1 MKISIRLASLLDH
14 VRNRRGLIA
23 EIEKYTGIERHTVTG
38 LLNNTV
44 KYVSLDALA
53 KISDYL
59 IAVHGVDPALLPG
72 ALLGRDPE
80 RFWEMLGSCGQVEF
94 CVGARVS
101 PDWPG
106 AEYVMST
113 DSRLQGMLLS
123 KLSQWGYQQID
134 PAESFLEATSEP
146 GPKRKIANSLSSPN
160 WERPLRE
167 RFLRTARRQHPRFHL
182 VAAPERYIRPDH
194 PGPQWAEIIA
204 RAQAVYEDSEPVSSP
219 ETKLGWQEEPGQGRA
234 LVALGSVKVNPVV
247 ELILARAFGGTP
259 FASLDAV
266 PKASL
271 RPCPMMFRY
280 RDDDPQPPSF
290 SGGVQI
296 AAETAAPLPGI
307 YYECDTGRWQCCPW
321 DTEEHDAAF
330 LFYAMYPARARVE
343 VACGG
348 FSSRA
353 THCLTD
359 KLDEIISALG
369 EPLFTSPQIV
379 MGLYVIEFRFSALTA
394 EKTPRKE
401 PEPSAYRVLPIPEK
415 VLASRLSHW
424 Q

>member
-1 MKISIRLASLLDH
+1 MKISIRLASLLEH

-59 IAVHGVDPALLPG
+59 IAVHGIDPAILPG

-80 RFWEMLGSCGQVEF
+80 RFWEMLSSCGQVEF

-113 DSRLQGMLLS
+113 DSRLQGVLLS
-123 KLSQWGYQQID
+123 KLSQWESLQWRSRPPGQEPAAGVPAGEKSEAGGSGVAWQQGG
-134 PAESFLEATSEP
+134 PRSF
-146 GPKRKIANSLSSPN
+146 GPI
-160 WERPLRE
+160 
-167 RFLRTARRQHPRFHL
+167 RRQHPRFHL
-182 VAAPERYIRPDH
+182 VAAPDRHIRPDN
-194 PGPQWAEIIA
+194 PGPQWSEIVA
-204 RAQAVYEDSEPVSSP
+204 RARAVYENSHQLPPP
-219 ETKLGWQEEPGQGRA
+219 ERAPRWPMEVGQGRA

-247 ELILARAFGGTP
+247 ELILAQAFGAKA
-259 FASLDAV
+259 FVSLDQI
-266 PKASL
+266 PTSSK
-271 RPCPMMFRY
+271 RPCPMLFRY

-290 SGGVQI
+290 CGGVQI
-296 AAETAAPLPGI
+296 AADSPAPLPGI
-307 YYECDTGRWQCCPW
+307 YYEAEPGRWLCCPW
-321 DTEEHDAAF
+321 DPEEHDAAF
-330 LFYAMYPARARVE
+330 LMYAMYPPRARLE

-353 THCLTD
+353 TNCLSD
-359 KLDEIISALG
+359 KLEEIVSALG
-369 EPLFTSPQIV
+369 EPLFSSPQLV
-379 MGLYVIEFRFSALTA
+379 LGLYIIEFRFCPPSGSKPGSKESELA
-394 EKTPRKE
+394 EF
-401 PEPSAYRVLPIPEK
+401 RVLPIPEQ
-415 VLASRLSHW
+415 VLAFRLAHW
-424 Q
+424 K

>member
-1 MKISIRLASLLDH
+1 MKISIRLASLLEH

-23 EIEKYTGIERHTVTG
+23 EIEKYTGIERHTITG
-38 LLNNTV
+38 LLSNTV

-59 IAVHGVDPALLPG
+59 IAVHGVDPAILPG

-80 RFWEMLGSCGQVEF
+80 HFWEMLSSCGQVEF
-94 CVGARVS
+94 CIGARVS

-123 KLSQWGYQQID
+123 KLSQWEIQQMHAAGASAEPGAEQSGSSKPPGPAPRGG
-134 PAESFLEATSEP
+134 PAEPDSQGRA
-146 GPKRKIANSLSSPN
+146 GP
-160 WERPLRE
+160 
-167 RFLRTARRQHPRFHL
+167 FRRQHPRFHL
-182 VAAPERYIRPDH
+182 ITAPERHIRPDN
-194 PGPQWAEIIA
+194 PGPQWAEIVA
-204 RAQAVYEDSEPVSSP
+204 RARAVYENGPATASTATSWP
-219 ETKLGWQEEPGQGRA
+219 WQSAAGQGRA

-247 ELILARAFGGTP
+247 ELILAHAFRAEP
-259 FASLDAV
+259 FASLDHL
-266 PKASL
+266 PKASQ
-271 RPCPMMFRY
+271 RPCPLLFRY

-290 SGGVQI
+290 CGGVQI
-296 AAETAAPLPGI
+296 AADTPAPWPGI
-307 YYECDTGRWQCCPW
+307 YYETQPGQWACCPW
-321 DTEEHDAAF
+321 DAETHDAAF
-330 LFYAMYPARARVE
+330 LMFAMYPARRRVE

-369 EPLFTSPQIV
+369 EPLFSTPQLTLG
-379 MGLYVIEFRFSALTA
+379 MYVIEFRFATPPTA
-394 EKTPRKE
+394 KD
-401 PEPSAYRVLPIPEK
+401 PEPAEYRVLPIPRE
-415 VLASRLSHW
+415 VLSHRLAHW
-424 Q
+424 K

>member
-1 MKISIRLASLLDH
+1 MKISIRLASLLEH

-23 EIEKYTGIERHTVTG
+23 EIEKYTGIERHTITG

-44 KYVSLDALA
+44 KYVSLEALA
-53 KISDYL
+53 KLSDYL
-59 IAVHGVDPALLPG
+59 IAVHGVDPAILPG

-80 RFWEMLGSCGQVEF
+80 RFWEMLSSCAQVEF
-94 CVGARVS
+94 CIGARVS

-123 KLSQWGYQQID
+123 KLSQWEIRQMHA
-134 PAESFLEATSEP
+134 PAMPMEQSGVSTEP
-146 GPKRKIANSLSSPN
+146 GRST
-160 WERPLRE
+160 PLCSRIIGPE
-167 RFLRTARRQHPRFHL
+167 STAEQPLGRVRRQHPRFHL
-182 VAAPERYIRPDH
+182 VAAPERHIRPEN
-194 PGPQWAEIIA
+194 PGPQWAEIVA
-204 RAQAVYEDSEPVSSP
+204 RARAVYENSP
-219 ETKLGWQEEPGQGRA
+219 EGSPLQPSFPWQAPAGQGRA

-247 ELILARAFGGTP
+247 ELILAHAFRAEP
-259 FASLDAV
+259 FASLDHL

-271 RPCPMMFRY
+271 RPCPMLFRY

-290 SGGVQI
+290 CGGVQI
-296 AAETAAPLPGI
+296 AADTPAPWPGI
-307 YYECDTGRWQCCPW
+307 YYEAQPGQWVCCPW
-321 DTEEHDAAF
+321 DAERQDAAF
-330 LFYAMYPARARVE
+330 LMFAMYPARARVE

-369 EPLFTSPQIV
+369 EPLFSTGQIV
-379 MGLYVIEFRFSALTA
+379 FGMYVIEFRFSPEQTSKQAI
-394 EKTPRKE
+394 KE
-401 PEPSAYRVLPIPEK
+401 PQPTEYRVLPIPEQ
-415 VLASRLSHW
+415 VLSQRLAHW
-424 Q
+424 K

>member
-1 MKISIRLASLLDH
+1 MKISIRLASLLEH

-59 IAVHGVDPALLPG
+59 IAVHGVNPAILPG

-80 RFWEMLGSCGQVEF
+80 WFWEILGSCGQVEF

-123 KLSQWGYQQID
+123 KLSHWESRQT
-134 PAESFLEATSEP
+134 PPESFFKENSALPDGRKSGNVSASFPRTEEFP
-146 GPKRKIANSLSSPN
+146 EKPFGPI
-160 WERPLRE
+160 
-167 RFLRTARRQHPRFHL
+167 RRQHPRFHL
-182 VAAPERYIRPDH
+182 VAAPERHIRPQNL
-194 PGPQWAEIIA
+194 GPQWAEITA
-204 RAQAVYEDSEPVSSP
+204 RAQHVYENSQQPSSA
-219 ETKLGWQEEPGQGRA
+219 ESSLNWQEDLGQGRA

-247 ELILARAFGGTP
+247 ELILAHAFGGAP
-259 FASLDAV
+259 FVSLDTL

-271 RPCPMMFRY
+271 RPCPILFRY

-290 SGGVQI
+290 CGGTQI
-296 AAETAAPLPGI
+296 AADTPAPQPGI
-307 YYECDTGRWQCCPW
+307 YYEAAPGQWECCPW
-321 DTEEHDAAF
+321 DTETHDAAF
-330 LFYAMYPARARVE
+330 LMYAMYPPRARVE

-369 EPLFTSPQIV
+369 EPMFSTPQIIF
-379 MGLYVIEFRFSALTA
+379 GLYVIEFRFSSEQAA
-394 EKTPRKE
+394 KQPGKE
-401 PEPSAYRVLPIPEK
+401 PEPSEYRVLPIPEQ
-415 VLASRLSHW
+415 VLSRRLAHW
-424 Q
+424 K

>member
-1 MKISIRLASLLDH
+1 MKISIRLASLLEH
-14 VRNRRGLIA
+14 ARNRRGLIA

-44 KYVSLDALA
+44 KYISLDALA

-59 IAVHGVDPALLPG
+59 IAVHGVDPAILPG

-80 RFWEMLGSCGQVEF
+80 RFWEMLSSCGQVEF

-123 KLSQWGYQQID
+123 KLSQWEIQQMHS
-134 PAESFLEATSEP
+134 PALSPAQAPLQGELAKP
-146 GPKRKIANSLSSPN
+146 ANFSSPVARL
-160 WERPLRE
+160 EPTKEHPFGRI
-167 RFLRTARRQHPRFHL
+167 RRQHPRFHL
-182 VAAPERYIRPDH
+182 VAAPERHIRPDS
-194 PGPQWAEIIA
+194 PGPQWAEIVA
-204 RAQAVYEDSEPVSSP
+204 RARAVYENGP
-219 ETKLGWQEEPGQGRA
+219 ETPSEETRWPWQPPAAHGRA

-247 ELILARAFGGTP
+247 ELILAHAFGAEP
-259 FASLDAV
+259 FASLDQL

-271 RPCPMMFRY
+271 RPCPLLFRY

-290 SGGVQI
+290 CGGVQI
-296 AAETAAPLPGI
+296 AADTPAPWPGI
-307 YYECDTGRWQCCPW
+307 YYEAQPGQWACCPW
-321 DTEEHDAAF
+321 DQKTSDAAF
-330 LFYAMYPARARVE
+330 LMFAMYPARARVE

-369 EPLFTSPQIV
+369 EPLFSSPQLV
-379 MGLYVIEFRFSALTA
+379 LGMYVIQFRFAPEQSAHQA
-394 EKTPRKE
+394 PKE
-401 PEPSAYRVLPIPEK
+401 PEPIEYRVLPISEE
-415 VLASRLSHW
+415 VLSQRLAHW
-424 Q
+424 K